1 MFKKIFFMFLLLHF
15 LLVLKHPH
23 TNVMHFS
30 ICNIQYFLREDYRY
44 HSRLRG
50 TLSGGADSD
59 TVDSDWVLR
68 FYIFMHVFKM
78 FFIKVKKHV
87 FIVFFICKLIF
98 NIYDFT
104 QMSLIS
110 CKTRCGCDW
119 NA

>member
-1 MFKKIFFMFLLLHF
+1 MWCIFRSVTFSTFWEKIIDITYVWGEHW
-15 LLVLKHPH
+15 V
-23 TNVMHFS
+23 
-30 ICNIQYFLREDYRY
+30 
-44 HSRLRG
+44 G
-50 TLSGGADSD
+50 GGADSD